1 MFIERAGI
9 RRPFHL
15 GHSRLGLLVL
25 GTTKKILLNVKLVTE
40 IGYYGLAGW
49 WTNKHAYLCVSA
61 ASDCGGA
68 SVLCP
73 NNPEI

>member
-1 MFIERAGI
+1 MFIERAGAL
-9 RRPFHL
+9 PALSFGTL
-15 GHSRLGLLVL
+15 RLGPLVL